1 MTEAAEELV
10 EAWRKERES
19 EDLSDLASDSMD
31 KIRSALRKARE
42 SNYGRDRSGSTGK
55 LRTTEME
62 LVKFVST
69 DIVYCRTLKTLLREQ
84 EDGRVYSSPDR
95 HILVPIT
102 ETKKIV
108 QDTLEGLERGHT
120 ATVQTPF
127 RAWAAEEIIVT
138 KAEKV
143 DQFVDEW
150 GKKHGPYHQRE
161 IVVLP
166 KKYAEILISQ
176 GLASRISPH

>member
-19 EDLSDLASDSMD
+19 EDLSDLPSDSMD

-42 SNYGRDRSGSTGK
+42 SNYGRDRSGPTGK

-62 LVKFVST
+62 LVRFVST

-95 HILVPIT
+95 HILVPVT

-120 ATVQTPF
+120 AAVQTPF
-127 RAWAAEEIIVT
+127 RVWAAEEIIVT

-150 GKKHGPYHQRE
+150 GRKHGPYHRRE

>member
-1 MTEAAEELV
+1 LTEAAEELV

-19 EDLSDLASDSMD
+19 EDLSDLPSDSMD

-42 SNYGRDRSGSTGK
+42 SNYGRDRSGPTGK

-62 LVKFVST
+62 LVRFVST

-95 HILVPIT
+95 HILVPVT

-120 ATVQTPF
+120 AAVQTPF
-127 RAWAAEEIIVT
+127 RVWAAEEIIVT

-150 GKKHGPYHQRE
+150 GRKHGPYHQRE